1 MNKRLSNCTSCYQR
15 TISWSILSPILSR
28 HLHASK
34 NNICLYRAP
43 TVIQAPSFD
52 PLSAKS
58 FQTLQERSSTHI
70 ASQEHTPPASSQL
83 HENMASIDAIVNAG
97 PSAQQIDDEPVEK
110 FDALNIRE
118 DSEGWNDV
126 EEDNEEFNVQ
136 CLFCSELSTSLAQSL
151 EHMKA
156 QHEFDLVAFRTRH
169 GG

>member
-1 MNKRLSNCTSCYQR
+1 MFVCTGLQTLYKAWRL
-15 TISWSILSPILSR
+15 
-28 HLHASK
+28 
-34 NNICLYRAP
+34 
-43 TVIQAPSFD
+43 D

-58 FQTLQERSSTHI
+58 
-70 ASQEHTPPASSQL
+70 SQNPSRKVFDTNPAKAHATGILTTPT
-83 HENMASIDAIVNAG
+83 NMSSIDAVVNAG

-136 CLFCSELSTSLAQSL
+136 CLFCSESSTSLSQSL

>member
-1 MNKRLSNCTSCYQR
+1 MS
-15 TISWSILSPILSR
+15 
-28 HLHASK
+28 
-34 NNICLYRAP
+34 
-43 TVIQAPSFD
+43 
-52 PLSAKS
+52 
-58 FQTLQERSSTHI
+58 
-70 ASQEHTPPASSQL
+70 
-83 HENMASIDAIVNAG
+83 SIDAIVNAG

-136 CLFCSELSTSLAQSL
+136 CLFCSESSTSLVQSL

-156 QHEFDLVAFRTRH
+156 QHEFDLVAVRTRH